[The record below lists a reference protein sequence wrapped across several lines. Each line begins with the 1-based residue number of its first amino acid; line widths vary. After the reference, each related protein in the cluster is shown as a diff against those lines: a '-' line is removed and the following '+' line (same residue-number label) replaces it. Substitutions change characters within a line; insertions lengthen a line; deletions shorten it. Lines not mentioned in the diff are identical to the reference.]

1 MKKYFFVFC
10 LLFCF
15 SLFIC
20 GFNVVLAQSGTGG
33 SNANGSI
40 SLTNPLGSINSPQAL
55 IGKIIT
61 SVLGIV
67 GSLALLMFVYGGLIW
82 MTSSGNQ
89 EKVKQ
94 GRDTLMWAAIGLVV
108 IFSAY
113 ALTRV
118 LLNSVVG
125 NSVVG

>member
-1 MKKYFFVFC
+1 MKKYFLSFFI
-10 LLFCF
+10 LTCF
-15 SLFIC
+15 SLLFFSLPIH
-20 GFNVVLAQSGTGG
+20 AQSQKTQSTAPCPAG
-33 SNANGSI
+33 SATC
-40 SLTNPLGSINSPQAL
+40 LTNPLGSVSTPQAL
-55 IGKIIT
+55 IGRVIN

-89 EKVKQ
+89 EKVKK
-94 GRDTLMWAAIGLVV
+94 GRDTLVWAAIGLVI

-118 LLNSVVG
+118 LITSVTG
-125 NSVVG
+125 

>member
-1 MKKYFFVFC
+1 MKKIILSVWLS
-10 LLFCF
+10 LLIT
-15 SLFIC
+15 SVII
-20 GFNVVLAQSGTGG
+20 VPQVLAQTEGCPAG
-33 SNANGSI
+33 STTCLN
-40 SLTNPLGSINSPQAL
+40 NPLGSINSPQAL

-82 MTSSGNQ
+82 MTSSGTQ

-125 NSVVG
+125 